1 VRWDLLVYL
10 LAIMGLVSYLLVSSN
25 YRTGMAGM
33 DRAPRSISES
43 GEKLP
48 GATTGEARTFQSPYH
63 ESGR

>member
-1 VRWDLLVYL
+1 MRWDLLVYL
-10 LAIMGLVSYLLVSSN
+10 LAIMGLVSYFLVSSN

-33 DRAPRSISES
+33 DRAPRSVSES

-48 GATTGEARTFQSPYH
+48 GTTAGEARTFQSPYH

>member
-1 VRWDLLVYL
+1 MRWDLLVYL
-10 LAIMGLVSYLLVSSN
+10 LAIMGLVSYFLVSSN

-48 GATTGEARTFQSPYH
+48 GAASPYH
-63 ESGR
+63 EAGR